1 LADVCDIVS
10 FALSGLGPLFAR
22 RPELLPEPALRNVG
36 SKIHGDMSG
45 WDVVAT
51 VAQRGAD
58 AVLTL
63 TDGGI
68 GQADGVEVDFVQF
81 YSGDVD
87 FDFDDTGVDTVDR
100 GTEGFVEHV
109 EAVHELADC
118 ALPVSIRAP
127 ASE

>member
-1 LADVCDIVS
+1 MSAG
-10 FALSGLGPLFAR
+10 A
-22 RPELLPEPALRNVG
+22 
-36 SKIHGDMSG
+36 IHGDMSG

-51 VAQRGAD
+51 VAQRAAD

-81 YSGDVD
+81 YSGDVE

-118 ALPVSIRAP
+118 ALPVSMRAS